1 MKLYPAGGQAQL
13 KTAIPKVGEDMK
25 MYLASVSRLETDLKA
40 ESGGLMKA
48 YLAES
53 GGLIFNDANILQSFY
68 YVDDFTRNIIIP
80 NCKDFLLDSGAFTFI
95 QNAKHVDW
103 DEYVEKYA
111 KFVRENKIEKYF
123 ELDIDSIVGLK
134 EVERLRA
141 KLERIVGWQCIPVWH
156 RSRGMDYFIKQCE
169 EYPYIAI
176 GGIAIKEIKQN
187 EYPIFKVLIKEA
199 HKRNTKVHGL
209 GFTQLKKLK
218 MYNFDSV
225 DSSSWVSGNRFGAIY
240 WFNGETLEKINKP
253 KGKRVKSSQ
262 TAINNFIQWKKFANY
277 VERTY

>member
-1 MKLYPAGGQAQL
+1 
-13 KTAIPKVGEDMK
+13 MK

-103 DEYVEKYA
+103 DEYVERYA
-111 KFVRENKIEKYF
+111 KFVRENKIQKYF

-141 KLERIVGWQCIPVWH
+141 KLEKLVG
-156 RSRGMDYFIKQCE
+156 
-169 EYPYIAI
+169 
-176 GGIAIKEIKQN
+176 
-187 EYPIFKVLIKEA
+187 
-199 HKRNTKVHGL
+199 
-209 GFTQLKKLK
+209 
-218 MYNFDSV
+218 
-225 DSSSWVSGNRFGAIY
+225 
-240 WFNGETLEKINKP
+240 
-253 KGKRVKSSQ
+253 
-262 TAINNFIQWKKFANY
+262 
-277 VERTY
+277 

>member
-1 MKLYPAGGQAQL
+1 MKLYLAGGQAQL

-103 DEYVEKYA
+103 DEYVERYA
-111 KFVRENKIEKYF
+111 KFVRENKIQKYF

-134 EVERLRA
+134 EVERLRE
-141 KLERIVGWQCIPVWH
+141 KLERLVGWQCIPVWH

-176 GGIAIKEIKQN
+176 GGIAIKEIK
-187 EYPIFKVLIKEA
+187 
-199 HKRNTKVHGL
+199 
-209 GFTQLKKLK
+209 
-218 MYNFDSV
+218 
-225 DSSSWVSGNRFGAIY
+225 
-240 WFNGETLEKINKP
+240 
-253 KGKRVKSSQ
+253 
-262 TAINNFIQWKKFANY
+262 
-277 VERTY
+277 

>member
-1 MKLYPAGGQAQL
+1 
-13 KTAIPKVGEDMK
+13 MK
-25 MYLASVSRLETDLKA
+25 MYLASVSRLETDLKAESGGLMKAYLA

-103 DEYVEKYA
+103 DEYVERYA
-111 KFVRENKIEKYF
+111 KFVRENKIQKYF

-141 KLERIVGWQCIPVWH
+141 KLEKLVGWQCIPVWH
-156 RSRGMDYFIKQCE
+156 RNRGMDYFIKQCE

-176 GGIAIKEIKQN
+176 G
-187 EYPIFKVLIKEA
+187 
-199 HKRNTKVHGL
+199 
-209 GFTQLKKLK
+209 
-218 MYNFDSV
+218 
-225 DSSSWVSGNRFGAIY
+225 
-240 WFNGETLEKINKP
+240 
-253 KGKRVKSSQ
+253 
-262 TAINNFIQWKKFANY
+262 
-277 VERTY
+277 